1 MRRIIIMLFAV
12 MATMLSFNQKANA
25 QKQVKVPV
33 FEGIVTAKKGNVN
46 IRKEASAQS
55 EKIGTLYAD
64 ISFYPIISQTED
76 WYCILIPYYFLDM
89 DNPDLDI
96 TDGRVTCG
104 YVSKAFCKNIGINE
118 NTRGLSNFVYYL
130 EKNIGCEN
138 PIRKSGDYKQNII
151 VSGTFALY
159 INEEGRCMGRDEG
172 RFIGVPHKG
181 IMVGE
186 YINKMDA
193 IMYTLEHNLDLQ
205 KIDEI
210 YGEMSSDFYDPSA
223 PAEQTL
229 TDEQIARSMNFAHK
243 AIMYAVPNYYDEE
256 NNYNISDNK
265 GVEIMYVDMDKYPF
279 KYETIQFNDD
289 ETFSYFVVDNGEEAS
304 NDNTQDLGE
313 ASNDNTQDSG
323 LTEDIKQSQATIE
336 RAEQALKDMEK
347 IQKELN
353 PEPEVTTNTPH
364 LSARLLN
371 IENRDGTLLI
381 DLAVKSDRD
390 KNKLAFSFGTYTEEE
405 GKTGDIKGYSVLI
418 GNKKPAKDE
427 ETLVRISIKGKGSLH
442 SLYKAMALLDYN
454 GGKAMINVYNITW

>member
-1 MRRIIIMLFAV
+1 MIFA
-12 MATMLSFNQKANA
+12 MIATMLSFNQKANA

-55 EKIGTLYAD
+55 EKIGTLYAN

-76 WYCILIPYYFLDM
+76 WYCILIPYYFLDI

-118 NTRGLSNFVYYL
+118 NTRRLSNFVSYL
-130 EKNIGCEN
+130 EENIGCEN
-138 PIRKSGDYKQNII
+138 SIRKSGDYKQNII

-193 IMYTLEHNLDLQ
+193 IMYTLEHNWDLQ

-289 ETFSYFVVDNGEEAS
+289 ESFSYFVVDDEEEAS
-304 NDNTQDLGE
+304 NNNTQDLGLE
-313 ASNDNTQDSG
+313 EKINKN
-323 LTEDIKQSQATIE
+323 QATIE

-347 IQKELN
+347 IQKELY

-371 IENRDGTLLI
+371 VENRGGTLLI
-381 DLAVKSDRD
+381 DLAVKSDQD
-390 KNKLAFSFGTYTEEE
+390 KNKLAFSFGTYTKEE
-405 GKTGDIKGYSVLI
+405 GKMDDIKGNSVLI

-442 SLYKAMALLDYN
+442 SLYKAMILLDYN
-454 GGKAMINVYNITW
+454 GGKAMINVYNLTW

>member
-1 MRRIIIMLFAV
+1 MRRIIIMIFAV
-12 MATMLSFNQKANA
+12 IATMLSFNQKANA

-33 FEGIVTAKKGNVN
+33 FEGIVSAKKGNVN

-55 EKIGTLYAD
+55 EKIGTLYAN

-118 NTRGLSNFVYYL
+118 NTRRLSNFVYYL

-138 PIRKSGDYKQNII
+138 SIRKSGDYKQNII

-193 IMYTLEHNLDLQ
+193 IMYTLEHNWDLQ

-210 YGEMSSDFYDPSA
+210 YGEMSSDFYNPSA

-229 TDEQIARSMNFAHK
+229 TDEQIAKSMNFAHK

-265 GVEIMYVDMDKYPF
+265 GVKIMYVDMDKYPF

-289 ETFSYFVVDNGEEAS
+289 ESFSYFVVDNEEYIGIEDS
-304 NDNTQDLGE
+304 VLVQKCITDLFYTLKYNMWEGKEYRFTDPFGSFLGE
-313 ASNDNTQDSG
+313 
-323 LTEDIKQSQATIE
+323 
-336 RAEQALKDMEK
+336 
-347 IQKELN
+347 
-353 PEPEVTTNTPH
+353 
-364 LSARLLN
+364 
-371 IENRDGTLLI
+371 I
-381 DLAVKSDRD
+381 DLSLEELIEAYDKKYRSGKKLDFRTLSDLKID
-390 KNKLAFSFGTYTEEE
+390 KKKEA
-405 GKTGDIKGYSVLI
+405 DGYSYSVRAKSVRDSDKHEYI
-418 GNKKPAKDE
+418 IMIDITPEKK
-427 ETLVRISIKGKGSLH
+427 
-442 SLYKAMALLDYN
+442 
-454 GGKAMINVYNITW
+454 INSFELTKLTDL

>member
-1 MRRIIIMLFAV
+1 MRRIIIMIFAV
-12 MATMLSFNQKANA
+12 IATMLSFNQKANA

-33 FEGIVTAKKGNVN
+33 FEGIVSAKKGNVN

-55 EKIGTLYAD
+55 EKIGTLYAN

-118 NTRGLSNFVYYL
+118 NTRRLSNFVYYL

-138 PIRKSGDYKQNII
+138 SIRKSGDYKQNII

-193 IMYTLEHNLDLQ
+193 IMYTLEHNWDLQ

-223 PAEQTL
+223 PAEQSL
-229 TDEQIARSMNFAHK
+229 NDEQIAKSMNFGHK
-243 AIMYAVPNYYDEE
+243 AIMYAVPNYYDEV

-265 GVEIMYVDMDKYPF
+265 GINIMYVDMDKYPF

-289 ETFSYFVVDNGEEAS
+289 ESFSYFVVEDEEEAS
-304 NDNTQDLGE
+304 NDNTQDLGLE
-313 ASNDNTQDSG
+313 EKINEN
-323 LTEDIKQSQATIE
+323 QATIE

-347 IQKELN
+347 IQKELY

-371 IENRDGTLLI
+371 VENRGGTLLI
-381 DLAVKSDRD
+381 DLAVKSDQD
-390 KNKLAFSFGTYTEEE
+390 KNKLAFSFGTYTKEE
-405 GKTGDIKGYSVLI
+405 GKMDDIKGNSVLI

-442 SLYKAMALLDYN
+442 SLYKAMILLDYN
-454 GGKAMINVYNITW
+454 GGKAMINVYNLTW

>member
-1 MRRIIIMLFAV
+1 MRRIIIMIFA
-12 MATMLSFNQKANA
+12 MIATMLSFNQKANA

-118 NTRGLSNFVYYL
+118 NTRGLSNFVSYL

-193 IMYTLEHNLDLQ
+193 IMYTLEHNWDLQ

-210 YGEMSSDFYDPSA
+210 YGEMSTDFYDPSA

-289 ETFSYFVVDNGEEAS
+289 ETFSYFVVDNEEYIGIEDS
-304 NDNTQDLGE
+304 VLVQKCITDLFYTLKYNMWEGKEYRFTDPFGSFLGE
-313 ASNDNTQDSG
+313 TDLSLEELIEAYDKKYRSG
-323 LTEDIKQSQATIE
+323 KKLDFQTLSDLKIE
-336 RAEQALKDMEK
+336 KK
-347 IQKELN
+347 KE
-353 PEPEVTTNTPH
+353 
-364 LSARLLN
+364 A
-371 IENRDGTLLI
+371 D
-381 DLAVKSDRD
+381 
-390 KNKLAFSFGTYTEEE
+390 
-405 GKTGDIKGYSVLI
+405 GYSYSVRAKSVRDTDKHEYI
-418 GNKKPAKDE
+418 IMIDITPEKK
-427 ETLVRISIKGKGSLH
+427 
-442 SLYKAMALLDYN
+442 
-454 GGKAMINVYNITW
+454 INSFNLTKLMDI